1 MFRKT
6 ALALLLLPAIAYGQD
21 RYATRAGEVSFFSHT
36 PVEDID
42 AVNHKATCVA
52 DLSGGQIQVSMLI
65 KAFEFEKALMQELR
79 HQSAV
84 DEARHHQGRSW
95 EHLALGLVVFAKGI
109 TAEDARKSGK
119 FPVTLEGELTIH
131 GVAQKRSIPGT
142 IEVDATGALKA
153 TTEFIVKPAD
163 HGIKVPGGVNVAE
176 EISGKAALDLRKM

>member
-65 KAFEFEKALMQELR
+65 KAFEFEKALMQE
-79 HQSAV
+79 HFNENYMESNTFPKG
-84 DEARHHQGRSW
+84 EFKGTI
-95 EHLALGLVVFAKGI
+95 KGI

-153 TTEFIVKPAD
+153 ATEFIVKPAD

-176 EISGKAALDLRKM
+176 EISVKAALDLRKM